1 MWKKSFPPLLKQLWN
16 KLQWECSILKMI
28 ENWKKKKTIR
38 QWWKNKSDIFG
49 PFPSLDRMSQ
59 FIYCWQNWKHM
70 VFWANLSLSQSY
82 LCNIF
87 QRKKKTFSI
96 NTRKNMKK
104 LKTVLNTTSWFCK
117 WFNENRMTLNPS
129 KCDYPSLYLL
139 PQSLQ

>member
-1 MWKKSFPPLLKQLWN
+1 MLDFENDQKLEKKQKQSENGEKIKVIFLDLSQALTGWVSLFTVD
-16 KLQWECSILKMI
+16 KTESIWFS
-28 ENWKKKKTIR
+28 EQT
-38 QWWKNKSDIFG
+38 
-49 PFPSLDRMSQ
+49 
-59 FIYCWQNWKHM
+59 
-70 VFWANLSLSQSY
+70 LSLSQSY

-87 QRKKKTFSI
+87 QRKKKIFSI

>member
-1 MWKKSFPPLLKQLWN
+1 MLDFENDQ
-16 KLQWECSILKMI
+16 KL
-28 ENWKKKKTIR
+28 KKKQKQSENGEKIKVIFLDLSQALTGWVSLFTVDKTESIWFSE
-38 QWWKNKSDIFG
+38 QT
-49 PFPSLDRMSQ
+49 
-59 FIYCWQNWKHM
+59 
-70 VFWANLSLSQSY
+70 LSLSQSY

-87 QRKKKTFSI
+87 QRKKKKTFSI

>member
-1 MWKKSFPPLLKQLWN
+1 MLDFENDQ
-16 KLQWECSILKMI
+16 KL
-28 ENWKKKKTIR
+28 KKKQKQSENGEKIKVIFLDLSQALTGWVSLFTVDKTESIWFSE
-38 QWWKNKSDIFG
+38 QT
-49 PFPSLDRMSQ
+49 
-59 FIYCWQNWKHM
+59 
-70 VFWANLSLSQSY
+70 LSLSQSY